1 MTERSL
7 TGRRWGRSEWAIFA
21 LILAVGFACILLSAE
36 FAIRLPREWE
46 VAAGMASEM
55 DPDQSVATPLPMIEP
70 LRPEIMTPI
79 WDLRRILTPLGPV
92 VVVPPQIFVPIPT
105 ATATPQGMV
114 TVTATPVNPPPSATP
129 TPSPTPLP
137 TPTPTRPR
145 ATPTPT
151 PSPSTPTASP
161 TSAPTTQPP
170 TPTSTPTRT
179 PTPTS
184 TPTRT
189 PTPTSTPT
197 RTPTPTSTPTRT
209 PTPTSTPTRTPTPT
223 STPTRTPTP
232 TSTPTRTPTPTFTP
246 THTPTP
252 TSTPTHTPTPTFTPT
267 HTPTPTFTPTH
278 TPTPTFTPTHTP
290 TPTFTPTH
298 TPTPTSTPTHTPTP
312 TFTPTHTPTPVPFTL
327 RAAAGSNEVSLG
339 WDAVSPP
346 PSAYRV
352 YRANGGPYIV
362 ITETAET
369 AYLDNSVTNGTVY
382 TYYVAT
388 LDGSGGE
395 FGLSNLVQVQ
405 PYDIGP
411 YTTTNNVN
419 CEPANPNCG
428 LAGGPPDGQ
437 ALNLNPNEAVT
448 LDFGEGTGII
458 DGPGPDLVFYEWPN
472 PPGILLDFIIIEISA
487 NGSTWYTVFAW
498 DGMPGGVVGTN
509 IDAYATDGNGEQDNE
524 SIPSSALYPY
534 PGTGITIDIG
544 IWAPAGYSYR
554 YVRLRCPGNG
564 GDPAQVDAVQ
574 RLH

>member
-1 MTERSL
+1 MTEPSL
-7 TGRRWGRSEWAIFA
+7 MGRRWGRSEWAIFA

-36 FAIRLPREWE
+36 AAIRLPREWE

-70 LRPEIMTPI
+70 LRPEIMTPL

-114 TVTATPVNPPPSATP
+114 TATATPVNLPPSATP

-145 ATPTPT
+145 VTLTPTLP
-151 PSPSTPTASP
+151 PSLTPTASP

-170 TPTSTPTRT
+170 TPTPTPTRT

-197 RTPTPTSTPTRT
+197 
-209 PTPTSTPTRTPTPT
+209 
-223 STPTRTPTP
+223 
-232 TSTPTRTPTPTFTP
+232 
-246 THTPTP
+246 HTPTP
-252 TSTPTHTPTPTFTPT
+252 TSTPTHTPTPT
-267 HTPTPTFTPTH
+267 
-278 TPTPTFTPTHTP
+278 
-290 TPTFTPTH
+290 
-298 TPTPTSTPTHTPTP
+298 S
-312 TFTPTHTPTPVPFTL
+312 TPTHTPTPVPFTL

-362 ITETAET
+362 ITETAEM

-382 TYYVAT
+382 TYYVAA
-388 LDGSGGE
+388 LDGSGVE

-411 YTTTNNVN
+411 YTTTNSVT
-419 CEPANPNCG
+419 CEPPNPNCG

-437 ALNLNPNEAVT
+437 ALNLDPNQAVT

-458 DGPGPDLVFYEWPN
+458 DGPGPDLVFYEWPY

-487 NGSTWYTVFAW
+487 DGSTWYTVFAW
-498 DGMPGGVVGTN
+498 DGVPGGVVGTN
-509 IDAYATDGNGEQDNE
+509 IDAYATDGDGEQDNE
-524 SIPSSALYPY
+524 QIPSDELYPY

-564 GDPAQVDAVQ
+564 GDAAQVDAVQ